1 MQTYNFSLSPFF
13 GSKPKNL
20 SLLYLLI
27 IFLNTVLFYAV
38 YPILQFSYSTFF
50 FTFSC
55 FLSLSQLINTFPYR
69 ISFLP
74 FLIVYHSYHSLSHI
88 IGESISL
95 IPFLYLMSLIPFL
108 IVLHLYLSLSH
119 IIDTFPHHISLIP
132 FRITKTF
139 LCQMLL
145 QPFLITSH
153 LYFSISHIIVTFYYR
168 ISLSPSLI

>member
-74 FLIVYHSYHSLSHI
+74 FLIAYHWRKHIINTFSLSH
-88 IGESISL
+88 
-95 IPFLYLMSLIPFL
+95 
-108 IVLHLYLSLSH
+108 
-119 IIDTFPHHISLIP
+119 
-132 FRITKTF
+132 
-139 LCQMLL
+139 
-145 QPFLITSH
+145 
-153 LYFSISHIIVTFYYR
+153 VTGGATAVQ
-168 ISLSPSLI
+168 